1 MKERNINNINFIFN
15 LNDNVNISINNNT
28 YVKQPQPQN
37 ISDEIVITS
46 YYKKE
51 DSNNELNS
59 TASNSYS
66 TIDLS
71 SSFML
76 CKTQSGCRC
85 IQNKIMSDP
94 SFANSTLYP
103 CLRPKMLHLINDKFG
118 NYLYQQFLDV
128 LETPN
133 LEDLICFISDHFN
146 SIAYSPHGTRVVQ
159 KLIEHFSQ
167 TRPSEA
173 KLIYEKMKINLQG
186 KICEIANDENANHI
200 IQKFILLIKFPFNDF
215 VYEEIYNNFVKIAIT
230 KYGCCVVQKCL
241 MNGNQNQQQKIIFLI
256 LQNTFFLIS
265 NQFGNYVYQCLIFL
279 NDDRIIMEIYKII
292 YAKIILLCKEKYSS
306 NVIEKIFEIRN
317 KSLINDIAA
326 NICQNE
332 YNILELITDQYG
344 NYIIQKII
352 NSVTNPQI
360 IAKIINV
367 ISHNSQMISKISF
380 GKKLILKLSKKYKVL
395 EQLIWA

>member
-1 MKERNINNINFIFN
+1 MKQ
-15 LNDNVNISINNNT
+15 LHPYDL
-28 YVKQPQPQN
+28 
-37 ISDEIVITS
+37 SDEIVVTS
-46 YYKKE
+46 YYKNKFQ
-51 DSNNELNS
+51 DSKSELNS
-59 TASNSYS
+59 TASTSNAK
-66 TIDLS
+66 IDLE

-76 CKTQSGCRC
+76 CKTQSGCRS
-85 IQNKIMSDP
+85 IQNRILSEPK
-94 SFANSTLYP
+94 FANSTLYP
-103 CLRPKMLHLINDKFG
+103 CLRPKMLQLINDQFG

-133 LEDLICFISDHFN
+133 LEDLICFISDHFD

-167 TRPSEA
+167 SRPNEA
-173 KLIYEKMKINLQG
+173 NLIYEKMKKNLQG
-186 KICEIANDENANHI
+186 NICEIANDENANHI

-215 VYEEIYNNFVKIAIT
+215 VYEEIYNNFVKIAVT

-241 MNGNQNQQQKIIFLI
+241 MNGNQSQQQKIIVLI
-256 LQNTFFLIS
+256 LQNTFYLIS

-332 YNILELITDQYG
+332 YNIMELVTDQYG

-360 IAKIINV
+360 ISKIINV
-367 ISHNSQMISKISF
+367 ISNNSQIIYKISF